1 MESIR
6 VSSKGKKAINLLSKL
21 MVSETIKLICDC
33 ILHTGFHQLSYQ
45 LCENQKKVLHWE
57 GVCGLWSPA
66 WLENSWLNIT
76 PHLNSVTL
84 TRNFSSAGHCTVNP
98 EDPRLLSTKFSR
110 FIKIVTLVNGWAI
123 VGKNKN
129 KKSNRLLRQCILNAL
144 TQKSDDYVIG
154 QRK

>member
-21 MVSETIKLICDC
+21 MVSERNNKIDLWLHIAYRLSLAFVSALWKLEKGAP
-33 ILHTGFHQLSYQ
+33 L
-45 LCENQKKVLHWE
+45 

-84 TRNFSSAGHCTVNP
+84 TRNFSSARNCTVNP

-129 KKSNRLLRQCILNAL
+129 KKSNQLLRQCILNAL

-154 QRK
+154 